1 MRILDL
7 SVARG
12 VRSRGPAPASELQQT
27 GLATAPAKRLNV
39 PRIAEAPACLECREH
54 HTLFIGNAR
63 VVVGEVV
70 HFHIRD
76 ELVEA
81 ERFHIKLEELRA
93 VGRMGGG
100 RYTRTRPVRLPG
112 VIGRRLGAWAGS
124 SPFDPCTLADGL
136 EEAAA
141 SRSVF
146 STFTSSS
153 WPEPLPWRSQ
163 ATSLHPHRQG
173 FQGSS
178 DESGEP
184 GASGLFHP

>member
-12 VRSRGPAPASELQQT
+12 VRSRGPAPASELQQA

-63 VVVGEVV
+63 VVIGEVV
-70 HFHIRD
+70 HFYIRD

-81 ERFHIKLEELRA
+81 ELVEAERFHVKLEELRA

-100 RYTRTRPVRLPG
+100 RCTRTRDL
-112 VIGRRLGAWAGS
+112 
-124 SPFDPCTLADGL
+124 FDFRESL
-136 EEAAA
+136 E
-141 SRSVF
+141 
-146 STFTSSS
+146 
-153 WPEPLPWRSQ
+153 
-163 ATSLHPHRQG
+163 G
-173 FQGSS
+173 
-178 DESGEP
+178 D
-184 GASGLFHP
+184 